1 MYIVNSY
8 ALAVLLCF
16 ITMLCWGSWANT
28 QKIAAKSWRFELFY
42 WDYVLG
48 ILIFS
53 LLFGFTFGSNGAT
66 GMSFVESI
74 SQASTSSIVNP
85 IIGGIIFNLSNIL
98 LVAAIATAGMAIA
111 FPVGVG
117 IAMVL
122 GVLINYIATPKGDPL
137 FLFIGVGI
145 VMIAIILDAIA
156 YKRLANSEKKTPTK
170 GIVLSVLAGFL
181 MAWFFRFVASA
192 IAVDPE
198 NTGAGMAEAGKLTPY
213 AAFFFFVIGIVISNF
228 LFNTYLMKKPIEGAP
243 VNFTQYFQGN
253 FRSHLS
259 GIIGGMVWALG
270 TSLSLLAAN
279 KAGYAISFGLG
290 QGATMIGAFWGVFIW
305 KEFKGASKS
314 TNLLLML
321 MFLLFTAGLY
331 LIIVSGE
338 N

>member
-1 MYIVNSY
+1 MFIVSSY
-8 ALAVLLCF
+8 TLAVVLTF
-16 ITMLCWGSWANT
+16 VTMICWGSWANT
-28 QKIAAKSWRFELFY
+28 QKIAEKSWRFELFY
-42 WDYVLG
+42 WDYVIG
-48 ILIFS
+48 ILLFS
-53 LLFGFTFGSNGAT
+53 LLFGFTFGSMGDK
-66 GMSFVESI
+66 GMGFVESI
-74 SQASTSSIVNP
+74 SQASNSSIINP

-122 GVLINYIATPKGDPL
+122 GVLINYIAAPVGDPVFL
-137 FLFIGVGI
+137 FLGVGI
-145 VMIAIILDAIA
+145 VVVAIILDALA
-156 YKRLANSEKKTPTK
+156 YKKLSQSKKKTPTK
-170 GIVLSVLAGFL
+170 GIVLSVVAGFL

-198 NTGAGMAEAGKLTPY
+198 NTAAGMDEAGKLTPY

-228 LFNTYLMKKPIEGAP
+228 LFNTILMKKPIEGAP
-243 VNFTQYFQGN
+243 VNFKQYFQGN
-253 FRSHLS
+253 LRSHIS

-305 KEFKGASKS
+305 KEFKGANKS
-314 TNLLLML
+314 INTLLAL
-321 MFLLFTAGLY
+321 MFLLFTAGLAM
-331 LIIVSGE
+331 IIVAGT

>member
-1 MYIVNSY
+1 MFIVSTY
-8 ALAVLLCF
+8 TLAVVLTF
-16 ITMLCWGSWANT
+16 VTMICWGSWANT
-28 QKIAAKSWRFELFY
+28 QKIAEKNWRFELFY

-48 ILIFS
+48 ILLFS
-53 LLFGFTFGSNGAT
+53 LLFGFTFGSMGDK
-66 GMSFVESI
+66 GMGFVESI
-74 SQASTSSIVNP
+74 SQASTSSIINP

-122 GVLINYIATPKGDPL
+122 GVLINYIAAPVGDPVFL
-137 FLFIGVGI
+137 FLGVGI
-145 VMIAIILDAIA
+145 VVVAIILDALA
-156 YKRLANSEKKTPTK
+156 YKKLAQSKKKASTK
-170 GIVLSVLAGFL
+170 GIVLSVVAGFL

-192 IAVDPE
+192 IADDPE
-198 NTGAGMAEAGKLTPY
+198 NTAAGLSEAGKLTPY

-228 LFNTYLMKKPIEGAP
+228 LFNTILMKKPIEGAP
-243 VNFTQYFQGN
+243 VNFKQYFQGN
-253 FRSHLS
+253 LRSHIS

-305 KEFKGASKS
+305 KEFKGANKS
-314 TNLLLML
+314 INILLAL
-321 MFLLFTAGLY
+321 MFLLFTAGLG
-331 LIIVSGE
+331 LIIVAGT

>member
-1 MYIVNSY
+1 MFIVSSY
-8 ALAVLLCF
+8 TLAVVLCF
-16 ITMLCWGSWANT
+16 ITMICWGSWANT

-48 ILIFS
+48 ILLFS
-53 LLFGFTFGSNGAT
+53 LIFGFTFGSTGAV
-66 GMSFVESI
+66 GMSFTESI
-74 SQASTSSIVNP
+74 RQASYSSIINP

-98 LVAAIATAGMAIA
+98 LVAAISVAGMAIA

-122 GVLINYIATPKGDPL
+122 GVLINFIATPKGDPIL
-137 FLFIGVGI
+137 LFIGVGI
-145 VMIAIILDAIA
+145 VVVAIILDAIA
-156 YKRLANSEKKTPTK
+156 YKKLSLSAKKPSTK
-170 GIVLSVLAGFL
+170 GIVLSVAAGFL

-198 NTGAGMAEAGKLTPY
+198 NTYAGLSEAGKLTPY

-228 LFNTYLMKKPIEGAP
+228 LFNTYLMKKPIEGEP
-243 VNFTQYFQGN
+243 VNFKQYFQGN

-279 KAGYAISFGLG
+279 MAGYAISFGLG

-305 KEFKGASKS
+305 KEFKGASKQV
-314 TNLLLML
+314 NQLLTF
-321 MFLLFTAGLY
+321 MFLLFIIGLV
-331 LIIVSGE
+331 LIIWAGG

>member
-1 MYIVNSY
+1 MFIVSSY
-8 ALAVLLCF
+8 TLAVVLCF
-16 ITMLCWGSWANT
+16 ITMICWGSWANT

-48 ILIFS
+48 ILLFS
-53 LLFGFTFGSNGAT
+53 LLFGFSFGST
-66 GMSFVESI
+66 GEKGMGFAESI
-74 SQASTSSIVNP
+74 GQASISSVVSP

-98 LVAAIATAGMAIA
+98 LVAAISIAGMAIA

-117 IAMVL
+117 LCMVL
-122 GVLINYIATPKGDPL
+122 GVLINYVAAPMGDPL
-137 FLFIGVGI
+137 FLFIGVAI
-145 VMIAIILDAIA
+145 VVVAIILDALA
-156 YKRLANSEKKTPTK
+156 YKKLTLSEKKTPTK

-198 NTGAGMAEAGKLTPY
+198 NTAAGLSEAGKLTPY

-228 LFNTYLMKKPIEGAP
+228 LFNTYLMKKPIEGSP
-243 VNFTQYFQGN
+243 VNFSQYFQGN

-259 GIIGGMVWALG
+259 GIIGGMIWALG
-270 TSLSLLAAN
+270 TSLSLLAAG

-305 KEFKGASKS
+305 KEFKGANKS
-314 TNLLLML
+314 INTLLAF
-321 MFLLFTAGLY
+321 MFLLFTTGLAMIILAG
-331 LIIVSGE
+331 
-338 N
+338 NN

>member
-1 MYIVNSY
+1 MFIVGTY
-8 ALAVLLCF
+8 TMAVALCF

-42 WDYVLG
+42 WDYVIG
-48 ILIFS
+48 ILLFS
-53 LLFGFTFGSNGAT
+53 LIFGFTFGSTGVK
-66 GMSFVESI
+66 GMSFAESI
-74 SQASTSSIVNP
+74 CQASNSSIINP

-98 LVAAIATAGMAIA
+98 LVAAISIAGMAIA

-122 GVLINYIATPKGDPL
+122 GVLINYIATPKGDPIL
-137 FLFIGVGI
+137 LFIGVGI
-145 VMIAIILDAIA
+145 VVVAIILDALA
-156 YKRLANSEKKTPTK
+156 YKKLKLSEQKTPTK

-198 NTGAGMAEAGKLTPY
+198 NTAAGLSEAGKLTPY

-228 LFNTYLMKKPIEGAP
+228 LFNTYLMKRPIEGTP
-243 VNFTQYFQGN
+243 VNYRQYFQGN

-259 GIIGGMVWALG
+259 GIIGGMIWALG
-270 TSLSLLAAN
+270 TSLSLLAAGE
-279 KAGYAISFGLG
+279 AGYAISFGLG

-305 KEFKGASKS
+305 KEFKGANKAVN
-314 TNLLLML
+314 TLLAF
-321 MFLLFTAGLY
+321 MFLLFTAGLAM
-331 LIIVSGE
+331 IIMAG
-338 N
+338 NN

>member
-1 MYIVNSY
+1 MLIVNSY
-8 ALAVLLCF
+8 TLAVVLCF

-42 WDYVLG
+42 WDYVIG
-48 ILIFS
+48 ILLFS
-53 LLFGFTFGSNGAT
+53 LLFGFTYGSSGT
-66 GMSFVESI
+66 VGMGFVESI
-74 SQASTSSIVNP
+74 SQASMSSMINP

-98 LVAAIATAGMAIA
+98 LVAAISIAGMAIA

-117 IAMVL
+117 LCMVL
-122 GVLINYIATPKGDPL
+122 GVLINYIATPMGDPVLL
-137 FLFIGVGI
+137 FVGVGI
-145 VMIAIILDAIA
+145 VVVAIILDAVA
-156 YKRLANSEKKTPTK
+156 YKKLTLSEKKTHTK
-170 GIVLSVLAGFL
+170 GIILSVVAGFL

-198 NTGAGMAEAGKLTPY
+198 NTVAGMAEAGKLTPY

-228 LFNTYLMKKPIEGAP
+228 LFNTYLMKKPIEGTP
-243 VNFTQYFQGN
+243 VNFGQYFQGN

-305 KEFKGASKS
+305 KEFKGAGKS
-314 TNLLLML
+314 VNLLLTM
-321 MFLLFTAGLY
+321 MFLLFSAGLG
-331 LIIVSGE
+331 LIIVAG
-338 N
+338 NN

>member
-1 MYIVNSY
+1 MFIVGSY
-8 ALAVLLCF
+8 TLAVVLCF
-16 ITMLCWGSWANT
+16 VTMICWGSWANT

-48 ILIFS
+48 ILLFS
-53 LLFGFTFGSNGAT
+53 LLFGITFGSSGT
-66 GMSFVESI
+66 VGMGFIESI
-74 SQASTSSIVNP
+74 RQASTSSILNP

-98 LVAAIATAGMAIA
+98 LVAAIAIAGMATA

-137 FLFIGVGI
+137 LLFVGVGI
-145 VMIAIILDAIA
+145 VVVAIILDALA
-156 YKRLANSEKKTPTK
+156 YKKLALSEKKTSTK

-198 NTGAGMAEAGKLTPY
+198 NTAAGMSEAGKLTPY

-243 VNFTQYFQGN
+243 VNFKQYFEGN
-253 FRSHLS
+253 LRSHIS
-259 GIIGGMVWALG
+259 GVIGGMVWALG

-305 KEFKGASKS
+305 KEFKNASKS
-314 TNLLLML
+314 VNTLLAF
-321 MFLLFTAGLY
+321 MFLFFTTGLAMIILAG
-331 LIIVSGE
+331 
-338 N
+338 NN

>member
-1 MYIVNSY
+1 MFIVSTY
-8 ALAVLLCF
+8 TLAVVLTF
-16 ITMLCWGSWANT
+16 VTMICWGSWANT
-28 QKIAAKSWRFELFY
+28 QKIAEKNWRFELFY

-48 ILIFS
+48 ILLFS
-53 LLFGFTFGSNGAT
+53 LLFGFTFGSMGDK
-66 GMSFVESI
+66 GMGFVESI
-74 SQASTSSIVNP
+74 SQASTSSIINP

-98 LVAAIATAGMAIA
+98 LVAAISTAGMAIA

-122 GVLINYIATPKGDPL
+122 GVLINYIAAPVGDPVFL
-137 FLFIGVGI
+137 FLGVGI
-145 VMIAIILDAIA
+145 VVVAIILDALA
-156 YKRLANSEKKTPTK
+156 YKKLSQSKKKAPTK
-170 GIVLSVLAGFL
+170 GIVLSVVAGFL

-198 NTGAGMAEAGKLTPY
+198 NTAAGMAEAGKLTPY

-228 LFNTYLMKKPIEGAP
+228 LFNTILMKKPIEGAP
-243 VNFTQYFQGN
+243 VNFKQYFQGN
-253 FRSHLS
+253 LRSHIS

-305 KEFKGASKS
+305 KEFKGANKS
-314 TNLLLML
+314 INTLLAL
-321 MFLLFTAGLY
+321 MFLLFTAGLAM
-331 LIIVSGE
+331 IIVAGT